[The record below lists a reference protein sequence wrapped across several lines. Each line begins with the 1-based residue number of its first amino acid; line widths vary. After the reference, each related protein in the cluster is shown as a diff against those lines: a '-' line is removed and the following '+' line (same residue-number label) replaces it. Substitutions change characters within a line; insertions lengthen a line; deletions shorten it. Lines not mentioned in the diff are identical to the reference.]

1 MCENPADPA
10 RPAPGRIGAAS
21 LLLRLRREP
30 RAALFALLT
39 SLAAGLAPLAAA
51 LVPSAATASPLAVA
65 RTATG
70 APIAI
75 PVAVFG
81 KDDRRPLNNRHRA
94 LRDYIG
100 LLHHR
105 DTGNVCSAFCLA
117 TDVIATAGHCVQS
130 ALDGT
135 GTGFENLRF
144 ATDAA
149 RHDSTIGSGGAA
161 VAGTAAGLAMP
172 QVIVGATQLNTRP
185 PINATSDW
193 ALLRLASPA
202 CRSGG
207 LPLTRLSPTALA
219 TQARAGKVFH
229 VSYHRDFRDWELAAS
244 APCHAA
250 ADYPSD
256 IHAALDKDFADAQGL
271 VLHDCD
277 TGAASSGSPLLVE
290 TVNGPEVAGINVGT
304 YVRSRVITHDGEV
317 IQRLSSETI
326 ANTALFAETLR
337 APLAA
342 LEHADPLASGTD
354 VQLLEQ
360 RLKARGL
367 FAGEPDATYDAET
380 RAAVM
385 AYEKARGVT
394 VTGLATLRLVD
405 ALGGETAAAR

>member
-1 MCENPADPA
+1 MRENPAGHA
-10 RPAPGRIGAAS
+10 RPAPGQSGAAGLLRHRQAPGAALLI
-21 LLLRLRREP
+21 LLLP
-30 RAALFALLT
+30 
-39 SLAAGLAPLAAA
+39 LAAGLAPSLAA
-51 LVPSAATASPLAVA
+51 ASPLAVA

-70 APIAI
+70 TPITI

-81 KDDRRPLNNRHRA
+81 KDDRRPLAYRHRA

-130 ALDGT
+130 ALEGT
-135 GTGFENLRF
+135 GTGLQNLRF
-144 ATDAA
+144 ATDAT
-149 RHDSTIGSGGAA
+149 RHDSPIGSGGAA
-161 VAGTAAGLAMP
+161 VAGAGAELAMP

-207 LPLTRLSPTALA
+207 LPVTRLSAAALA
-219 TQARAGKVFH
+219 AQARAGKVFH

-250 ADYPSD
+250 AEYPAD

-277 TGAASSGSPLLVE
+277 TGAASSGSPLLLE
-290 TVNGPEVAGINVGT
+290 GPNGAEVVGINVGT

-326 ANTALFAETLR
+326 ANTALFAGALR
-337 APLAA
+337 APLAT
-342 LEHADPLASGTD
+342 LEHTEPLASGND
-354 VQLLEQ
+354 VRLLEQ

-385 AYEKARGVT
+385 AYEKARGET
-394 VTGLATLRLVD
+394 VTGLATHRLLD